1 VSRIAFLTHEPF
13 YPPSGGGSAEALY
26 LVEEMVARGHEVH
39 VFCPKLADAQLV
51 REKFKVQL
59 HEFTLWK
66 MGRYAALRNFKYLL
80 FPFFLQRLV
89 ERVARFGTSEG
100 EGRPAQR
107 GPTPRSARS
116 STTGAFDL
124 VFSQHAIA
132 AVTAGRLKRSLG
144 VPVVMNFLDYLTA
157 FMETWPAYVAPRPVV
172 NALKRF
178 EVNLPKKYG
187 ADAVLTVSDTLADYF
202 RATGYPAEKIKP
214 IYFGFD
220 SQLFPFRNGATTGLR
235 QIAPSPRPSPTRGE
249 GEEGGMAIRETGA
262 PKEPVVVMHGS
273 LDQHHLQRI
282 AVEAVA
288 IVSREM
294 PEVTFRFVGHR
305 TGTLE
310 KFLARAR
317 VAAPNAKIETTG
329 FVPYTEVVKHLQ
341 SATVGMVPYEEST
354 GTHCAFVAKI
364 VEYLAVGLPAV
375 STPLNSAVRYFKNE
389 PTVRFAEFNGASFG
403 AKLLE
408 ALLAPY
414 DMEAARRASERVRR
428 ELDWRTISRNAVD
441 LAEKAM
447 RAK

>member
-1 VSRIAFLTHEPF
+1 VDIRHATGARDDDSGEVFAFVAVSRIAFLTHEPF

-26 LVEEMVARGHEVH
+26 LVEEMVRRGHEVH
-39 VFCPKLADAQLV
+39 LFCPKLADAALV
-51 REKFKVQL
+51 REKFKVEV

-80 FPFFLQRLV
+80 FPFFLRRLV
-89 ERVARFGTSEG
+89 ERVARGKK
-100 EGRPAQR
+100 
-107 GPTPRSARS
+107 
-116 STTGAFDL
+116 FDL

-144 VPVVMNFLDYLTA
+144 APVVMNFLDYLTA
-157 FMETWPAYVAPRPVV
+157 FMETWPGYVAPRPAV

-187 ADAVLTVSDTLADYF
+187 ADGVLTVSDTLADYF
-202 RATGYPAEKIKP
+202 RATGYASEKIKP
-214 IYFGFD
+214 IYFGYD
-220 SQLFPFRNGATTGLR
+220 SELFPFRNA
-235 QIAPSPRPSPTRGE
+235 AP
-249 GEEGGMAIRETGA
+249 

-273 LDQHHLQRI
+273 LDQHHLQKI

-294 PEVTFRFVGHR
+294 PAVTFRFVGHR

-310 KFLARAR
+310 KFLARAK
-317 VAAPNAKIETTG
+317 AGAPSAKIETTG
-329 FVPYTEVVKHLQ
+329 FVPYSEVAKHL
-341 SATVGMVPYEEST
+341 SNATVGMVPYEEST

-375 STPLNSAVRYFKNE
+375 STPLNSAVRYFGKE
-389 PTVRFAEFNGASFG
+389 PMVRFAEFDGGSF
-403 AKLLE
+403 ANKLLE
-408 ALLAPY
+408 ALRAPY
-414 DMEAARRASERVRR
+414 DLEAARRASERVRV

-441 LAEKAM
+441 FAERVVRK
-447 RAK
+447 

>member
-39 VFCPKLADAQLV
+39 LFCPKLADAALV
-51 REKFKVQL
+51 RDKFKVQL
-59 HEFTLWK
+59 HDFTLWK

-89 ERVARFGTSEG
+89 ERVAREVK
-100 EGRPAQR
+100 
-107 GPTPRSARS
+107 
-116 STTGAFDL
+116 FDL

-144 VPVVMNFLDYLTA
+144 APVVMNFLDYLTA
-157 FMETWPAYVAPRPVV
+157 FMETWPPYVAPRPAV

-178 EVNLPKKYG
+178 EVNLPKRYD

-220 SQLFPFRNGATTGLR
+220 SALFPFREN
-235 QIAPSPRPSPTRGE
+235 PPPEKP
-249 GEEGGMAIRETGA
+249 M
-262 PKEPVVVMHGS
+262 VVMHGS
-273 LDQHHLQRI
+273 LDQHHLQKI
-282 AVEAVA
+282 ALEAVA

-310 KFLARAR
+310 SFLSRAKA
-317 VAAPNAKIETTG
+317 AAPNAKIETTG
-329 FVPYTEVVKHLQ
+329 FVPYSEVMKHLQ

-375 STPLNSAVRYFKNE
+375 STRLNSAVRYFGNE
-389 PTVRFAEFNGASFG
+389 PMVRFADFNGKSFG
-403 AKLLE
+403 ARLLE
-408 ALLAPY
+408 TLRVPY
-414 DMEAARRASERVRR
+414 DLEAARRASERVRK

-441 LAEKAM
+441 FAEKAM

>member
-39 VFCPKLADAQLV
+39 LFCPKLADAAVV
-51 REKFKVQL
+51 RDKFKVQL

-89 ERVARFGTSEG
+89 ERVAREVK
-100 EGRPAQR
+100 
-107 GPTPRSARS
+107 
-116 STTGAFDL
+116 FDL

-144 VPVVMNFLDYLTA
+144 TPVVMNFLDYLTA
-157 FMETWPAYVAPRPVV
+157 FMETWPPYVAPRPAV

-178 EVNLPKKYG
+178 EVNLPKRYD

-220 SQLFPFRNGATTGLR
+220 SQLFPFR
-235 QIAPSPRPSPTRGE
+235 
-249 GEEGGMAIRETGA
+249 ETPP
-262 PKEPVVVMHGS
+262 PKDPVVVMHGS
-273 LDQHHLQRI
+273 LDQHHLQMI
-282 AVEAVA
+282 AEVAVTVLSVA
-288 IVSREM
+288 M
-294 PEVTFRFVGHR
+294 PNLTFRFVGHR

-310 KFLARAR
+310 KFLARVR
-317 VAAPNAKIETTG
+317 MSAPNAKIETVG
-329 FVPYTEVVKHLQ
+329 FVPYAEVMQHLQ
-341 SATVGMVPYEEST
+341 TATVGMVPYEEST

-364 VEYLAVGLPAV
+364 VEYLAVGLPVV
-375 STPLNSAVRYFKNE
+375 STPLNSAVRYFGNE
-389 PTVRFAEFNGASFG
+389 STVHFAEFDELSF
-403 AKLLE
+403 AMRLLE
-408 ALLAPY
+408 ALRAPY
-414 DMEAARRASERVRR
+414 DLEAARLASERVRK

-441 LAEKAM
+441 FAEKVM

>member
-39 VFCPKLADAQLV
+39 LFCPKLGDAALV

-66 MGRYAALRNFKYLL
+66 MGRYAAVRNFKYLA

-89 ERVARFGTSEG
+89 ERVAREVK
-100 EGRPAQR
+100 
-107 GPTPRSARS
+107 
-116 STTGAFDL
+116 FDL

-144 VPVVMNFLDYLTA
+144 APVVMNFLDYLTA
-157 FMETWPAYVAPRPVV
+157 FMETWPGYVAPRPAV
-172 NALKRF
+172 NVLKRF
-178 EVNLPKKYG
+178 EVYLPKKYS

-202 RATGYPAEKIKP
+202 RATGYPSERIKP

-220 SQLFPFRNGATTGLR
+220 SQLFPFRE
-235 QIAPSPRPSPTRGE
+235 APP
-249 GEEGGMAIRETGA
+249 
-262 PKEPVVVMHGS
+262 PKDPVVVMHGS
-273 LDQHHLQRI
+273 LDQHHLQAI
-282 AVEAVA
+282 AIQAVA
-288 IVSREM
+288 VVVEKM
-294 PEVTFRFVGHR
+294 PNVTFRFVGHR

-310 KFLARAR
+310 RFLNWLKGIRTP
-317 VAAPNAKIETTG
+317 VKIETTG

-354 GTHCAFVAKI
+354 GTHSAFVAKI

-375 STPLNSAVRYFKNE
+375 STPLNSAVQYFRKE
-389 PTVRFAEFNGASFG
+389 PTVRFAEFSGESFG
-403 AKLLE
+403 RRLLE
-408 ALLAPY
+408 ALQAPY
-414 DMEAARRASERVRR
+414 DIDAARKASNRVRR

-441 LAEKAM
+441 FAEKVIA
-447 RAK
+447 R